1 MKIGMITGIV
11 LFILMC
17 ITGAI
22 DIHSRKIPLW
32 CLLIGAADAV
42 AGLIE
47 EALKGTGSITAV
59 SIAIDMLPG
68 IMFLLIS
75 WTTNEKIGYGD
86 GMMILII
93 GLIMH
98 SQLCITAVAIG
109 LVISSM
115 FSVIMIFTK
124 KMNLRTRIPFI
135 PFLTIGVGISL
146 WAM

>member
-1 MKIGMITGIV
+1 
-11 LFILMC
+11 
-17 ITGAI
+17 
-22 DIHSRKIPLW
+22 LW

-124 KMNLRTRIPFI
+124 RMNLRTRIPFI